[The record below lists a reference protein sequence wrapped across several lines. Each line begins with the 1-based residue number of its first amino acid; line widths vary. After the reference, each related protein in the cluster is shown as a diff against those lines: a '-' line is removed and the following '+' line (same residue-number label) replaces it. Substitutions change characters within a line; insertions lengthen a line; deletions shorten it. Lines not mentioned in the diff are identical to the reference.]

1 MKKFLSILAIVTL
14 LTSTSVMAAPG
25 GPGGHGGPG
34 GPGGPRGGHVA
45 RAGGPEHMGGPR
57 HNPPPRVHRRSHH
70 GVALYTGLGARHC
83 YWGSPYCDYRVG
95 WYDDCYYYPPEPYYI
110 RYPHRPL
117 GWGGGIFINF

>member
-34 GPGGPRGGHVA
+34 GPRGGHVA

-57 HNPPPRVHRRSHH
+57 HTPPPRVHRRSHH

-95 WYDDCYYYPPEPYYI
+95 WYDDYYYLPEPYYV